1 MNSRIDTVQTMGQ
14 YPYSRKPAGQ
24 SCTMGMHVNAVSQTT
39 NHQYIGTQL
48 GKVSEEIG
56 TEAFTV
62 ICRPT
67 RTYHANYPQA
77 VQVGISLK
85 KQYDGGIFTIAQT

>member
-1 MNSRIDTVQTMGQ
+1 MGQ

-24 SCTMGMHVNAVSQTT
+24 SCTMGMHVTAVRQPAGR
-39 NHQYIGTQL
+39 QRIGAQF

-56 TEAFTV
+56 TEALTV

-85 KQYDGGIFTIAQT
+85 IQYDGGIFTIAQT